1 MAARPASR
9 MRAASQPPIGQPARE
24 FLMMNMK
31 ATFASLLALALLS
44 GPAFGA
50 EKKPTAGD
58 ISRAIAYADVMRAF
72 AYAKQANQFKERYDK
87 IGPGQDGLE
96 AMTHAANLMTL
107 ANQAMR
113 AACAREP
120 HYVEK
125 GIEAFRCSKIK

>member
-1 MAARPASR
+1 MRLASR
-9 MRAASQPPIGQPARE
+9 PPIGQPARE

-31 ATFASLLALALLS
+31 ATLIPLLALALLS
-44 GPAFGA
+44 GPVFGA
-50 EKKPTAGD
+50 EKKPTEGD
-58 ISRAIAYADVMRAF
+58 ISRAIAYTDVMRAY
-72 AYAKQANQFKERYDK
+72 AYSKQAAEFKARFDK
-87 IGPGQDGLE
+87 IGPGADGLE
-96 AMTHAANLMTL
+96 AMTNATNLMSL

>member
-1 MAARPASR
+1 MTN
-9 MRAASQPPIGQPARE
+9 I
-24 FLMMNMK
+24 K
-31 ATFASLLALALLS
+31 ATLAPLLALALLS

-50 EKKPTAGD
+50 DKKPSPGD
-58 ISRAIAYADVMRAF
+58 ISRAIAYADVMRAY
-72 AYAKQANQFKERYDK
+72 AYGKQASEFKARFDK

-96 AMTHAANLMTL
+96 AMTNATNLMTL

>member
-1 MAARPASR
+1 MRPAGL
-9 MRAASQPPIGQPARE
+9 PPLGQHARDL
-24 FLMMNMK
+24 LMMNMK
-31 ATFASLLALALLS
+31 APRALTSLLALALLA
-44 GPAFGA
+44 GPALAA

-72 AYAKQANQFKERYDK
+72 AYSKQATEFKERFDK
-87 IGPGQDGLE
+87 IGPGPDGLE
-96 AMTHAANLMTL
+96 AMTNAANLMTL